1 MVETLVETKWA
12 QEAVTAIEV
21 AVDDV
26 NRSYRCLHRKGMV
39 RHPSSHASR
48 WSSAWNRERC
58 LPITC

>member
-48 WSSAWNRERC
+48 WSSVWNRERC